1 MRPEGN
7 FQGAFS
13 SENGRKERFYRMQSV
28 KKKRNNSLAAFMNND
43 NVVGYIFAAPFL
55 IGFFCLT
62 LVPMGLSLFYSFCN
76 YKIGAAPAFI
86 GLKNYLDLMNDSKF
100 GNSLLVT
107 IQYVVIGVPLK
118 LIFALFVAM
127 LLTKPTRLQGF
138 YRAVYYIPSLIGGS
152 VAVALVWKQLF
163 GSRGP
168 IVLAIKA
175 MGATGFSFFGSSTWA
190 FVPLVLCNAWQF
202 GSSML
207 IFASGLKQI
216 PKDYYEA
223 AEIDGASNIKRFF
236 SITLPC
242 LSPIIL
248 FNLIMQLIS
257 GFMTFTQ
264 AQIITQGGPNYATNY
279 IALNIFQEGFA
290 YSHMGYACAQSWV
303 MLLIMAAITGI
314 IFKTSDNWAFY
325 ES

>member
-1 MRPEGN
+1 MQATKR
-7 FQGAFS
+7 
-13 SENGRKERFYRMQSV
+13 RFGKSAGGFL
-28 KKKRNNSLAAFMNND
+28 NSD
-43 NVVGYIFAAPFL
+43 NTVGYLFAIPFIISFL
-55 IGFFCLT
+55 LMTII
-62 LVPMGLSLFYSFCN
+62 PMALSFYYSFCN
-76 YKIGAAPAFI
+76 YWIGSVPTWFGI
-86 GLKNYLDLMNDSKF
+86 ENFYELMHDATF
-100 GNSLLVT
+100 GNSLVVT
-107 IQYVVIGVPLK
+107 LQYVVIGVPLK
-118 LIFALFVAM
+118 LVFALLIAM
-127 LLTKPTRLQGF
+127 LLTKPTRAQGF

-168 IVLAIKA
+168 VVNLIRTF
-175 MGATGFSFFGSSTWA
+175 GAESFNFFGSTTWA
-190 FVPLVLCNAWQF
+190 FLPLVLCNAWQF

-223 AEIDGASNIKRFF
+223 SEIDGAHVMRRFF

-264 AQIITQGGPNYATNY
+264 AQIITDGGPNYATNY
-279 IALNIFQEGFA
+279 IALNIFKEGFA
-290 YSHMGYACAQSWV
+290 YQHMGYACAQSWI
-303 MLLIMAAITGI
+303 MLIIMAAITGL
-314 IFKTSDNWAFY
+314 IFKTSSHWTYY
-325 ES
+325 EN

>member
-1 MRPEGN
+1 MEASRKTRSA
-7 FQGAFS
+7 QAS
-13 SENGRKERFYRMQSV
+13 NGF
-28 KKKRNNSLAAFMNND
+28 FNND
-43 NVVGYIFAAPFL
+43 NVVGYIFAAPFIISFL
-55 IGFFCLT
+55 CLT
-62 LVPMGLSLFYSFCN
+62 MIPMGLSLYYSFCN
-76 YKIGAAPAFI
+76 YKIGALPDFI
-86 GLKNYLDLMNDSKF
+86 GVQNYLNLMKDASF
-100 GNSLLVT
+100 VHSLLVT

-118 LIFALFVAM
+118 LVFALFIAM
-127 LLTKPTRLQGF
+127 LLTKPTKVQGF

-168 IVLAIKA
+168 IVSIIKTL
-175 MGATGFSFFGSSTWA
+175 GVKGFNFFGSTTWA
-190 FVPLVLCNAWQF
+190 FLPLVLCNAWQF

-223 AEIDGASNIKRFF
+223 AEIDGAGVVRRFF
-236 SITLPC
+236 SITLPI

-264 AQIITQGGPNYATNY
+264 AQIITDGGPNYATNY
-279 IALNIFQEGFA
+279 IALNIFKEGFA
-290 YSHMGYACAQSWV
+290 FQHMGYACAQSWV

-314 IFKTSDNWAFY
+314 IFKTSSHWTFY

>member
-1 MRPEGN
+1 MQATQKARP
-7 FQGAFS
+7 
-13 SENGRKERFYRMQSV
+13 SV
-28 KKKRNNSLAAFMNND
+28 KKSGGFWHND
-43 NVVGYIFAAPFL
+43 NTVGYIFAAPFIL
-55 IGFFCLT
+55 SFCFLT
-62 LVPMGLSLFYSFCN
+62 LVPMALSLYYSFCN
-76 YKIGAAPAFI
+76 YKIGSSPVWV
-86 GLKNYLDLMNDSKF
+86 GLQNFLNLTKDATF

-118 LIFALFVAM
+118 LIFALLIAM
-127 LLTKPTRLQGF
+127 LLTKPTKAQGF

-168 IVLAIKA
+168 IVNFIKA
-175 MGATGFSFFGSSTWA
+175 LGVKNFNFFGSTTWA
-190 FVPLVLCNAWQF
+190 FLPLVLCNAWQF

-223 AEIDGASNIKRFF
+223 AEIDGANVFRRFF

-264 AQIITQGGPNYATNY
+264 AQIITDGGPNYATNY
-279 IALNIFQEGFA
+279 IALNIFKEGF
-290 YSHMGYACAQSWV
+290 SFQHMGYACAQSWV
-303 MLLIMAAITGI
+303 MLLLMAAVTGI
-314 IFKTSDNWAFY
+314 IFKTSSHWTYY
-325 ES
+325 EN

>member
-1 MRPEGN
+1 MQATRKDFAKGIQGN
-7 FQGAFS
+7 FL
-13 SENGRKERFYRMQSV
+13 NH
-28 KKKRNNSLAAFMNND
+28 D
-43 NVVGYIFAAPFL
+43 NVVGYIFAAPF
-55 IGFFCLT
+55 IISFVCLT
-62 LVPMGLSLFYSFCN
+62 MVPMALSLYYSFCN
-76 YKIGAAPAFI
+76 YKIAQAPVWVGI
-86 GLKNYLDLMNDSKF
+86 KNFADLMKDATF

-107 IQYVVIGVPLK
+107 IQYVIIGVPLK

-127 LLTKPTRLQGF
+127 LLTKPTQMQGF

-168 IVLAIKA
+168 VVTLIKA
-175 MGATGFSFFGSSTWA
+175 MGVKGFNFFGSTSWA

-216 PKDYYEA
+216 SKEYYEA
-223 AEIDGASNIKRFF
+223 AEIDGANAVKRFF
-236 SITLPC
+236 KITLPI

-264 AQIITQGGPNYATNY
+264 AQIITDGGPNYATNY
-279 IALNIFQEGFA
+279 IALNIFKEGFS
-290 YSHMGYACAQSWV
+290 YQHMGYACAQSWV
-303 MLLIMAAITGI
+303 MLLIMAAVTGI
-314 IFKTSDNWAFY
+314 IFKTSSHWTFY

>member
-1 MRPEGN
+1 MIVV
-7 FQGAFS
+7 QKTAS
-13 SENGRKERFYRMQSV
+13 LHKKHKEKFLYR
-28 KKKRNNSLAAFMNND
+28 D
-43 NVVGYIFAAPFL
+43 NTVGYIFAAPFIL
-55 IGFFCLT
+55 SFCFLT
-62 LVPMGLSLFYSFCN
+62 LIPMALSLYYSFCS
-76 YKIGAAPAFI
+76 YKIGSTPEWLGLQNYINLFTNDATFI
-86 GLKNYLDLMNDSKF
+86 
-100 GNSLLVT
+100 NSLLRT
-107 IQYVVIGVPLK
+107 CQYVIVGVPLK
-118 LIFALFVAM
+118 LIFALLIAV
-127 LLTKPTRLQGF
+127 LLTKDTKLQGF

-168 IVLAIKA
+168 IITALKA
-175 MGATGFSFFGSSTWA
+175 MGAPASFSFFGDTNWA

-223 AEIDGASNIKRFF
+223 AEIDGAGVLKRFF

-264 AQIITQGGPNYATNY
+264 AQVITNGGPNYATNY
-279 IALNIFQEGFA
+279 IALNIFTEGFS
-290 YSHMGYACAQSWV
+290 YSRMGYACAQSWV
-303 MLLIMAAITGI
+303 MLLIMAAVTGI
-314 IFKTSDNWAFY
+314 IFKTSSHWTYY
-325 ES
+325 EN

>member
-1 MRPEGN
+1 M
-7 FQGAFS
+7 
-13 SENGRKERFYRMQSV
+13 MQKVQKSRA
-28 KKKRNNSLAAFMNND
+28 KSFIHND
-43 NVVGYIFAAPFL
+43 NTVGYLFAAPFI
-55 IGFFCLT
+55 IGFLLFT
-62 LVPMGLSLFYSFCN
+62 LVPMCLSLYYSFCS
-76 YKIGAAPAFI
+76 YKIGSTPEFV
-86 GLKNYLDLMNDSKF
+86 GLQNYIDLFNDAKF
-100 GNSLLVT
+100 GKSLMVT
-107 IQYVVIGVPLK
+107 IQYVIVGVPLK
-118 LIFALFVAM
+118 LIFALLVAM
-127 LLTKPTRLQGF
+127 LLTKPTKAQGF

-175 MGATGFSFFGSSTWA
+175 LGVKGFNFFGNSAWA

-223 AEIDGASNIKRFF
+223 AEIDGAGVLDKFF
-236 SITLPC
+236 RITLPC

-264 AQIITQGGPNYATNY
+264 AQVITQGGPNYATHY
-279 IALNIFQEGFA
+279 IALDIFQNGFTFFR
-290 YSHMGYACAQSWV
+290 MGYACAESWI
-303 MLLIMAAITGI
+303 MLIIMATVTGV
-314 IFKTSDNWAFY
+314 IFKTSSYWTFY
-325 ES
+325 EN

>member
-1 MRPEGN
+1 MQATKRKFG
-7 FQGAFS
+7 S
-13 SENGRKERFYRMQSV
+13 SSMGFW
-28 KKKRNNSLAAFMNND
+28 NND
-43 NVVGYIFAAPFL
+43 NVVGYLFALPFIISFSL
-55 IGFFCLT
+55 LT
-62 LVPMGLSLFYSFCN
+62 VVPMALSLYYSFCS
-76 YKIGAAPAFI
+76 YTIGASPVFLGI
-86 GLKNYLDLMNDSKF
+86 SNFYNLMQDETF
-100 GNSLLVT
+100 VNSILVT

-118 LIFALFVAM
+118 LIFALLIAM
-127 LLTKPTRLQGF
+127 LLTKPTRAQGF

-168 IVLAIKA
+168 VVGFINSL
-175 MGATGFSFFGSSTWA
+175 GAESFNFFGSTTWA
-190 FVPLVLCNAWQF
+190 FLPLVLCNAWQF

-223 AEIDGASNIKRFF
+223 SEIDGANIFRRFF

-264 AQIITQGGPNYATNY
+264 AQVITDGGPNYATNY
-279 IALNIFQEGFA
+279 IALNIFKEGFS
-290 YSHMGYACAQSWV
+290 YQHMGYACAQSWV
-303 MLLIMAAITGI
+303 MLLLMAGITGL
-314 IFKTSDNWAFY
+314 IFKTSSHWTYY
-325 ES
+325 EN

>member
-1 MRPEGN
+1 
-7 FQGAFS
+7 
-13 SENGRKERFYRMQSV
+13 MQSV
-28 KKKRNNSLAAFMNND
+28 SKEKKSFAAIMNSD

-62 LVPMGLSLFYSFCN
+62 LIPMAFSLYYSFCN
-76 YKIGAAPAFI
+76 YKIGAEPVFV
-86 GLKNYLDLMNDSKF
+86 GLKNYIDLMQDKTF

-118 LIFALFVAM
+118 LVFALLVAM

-175 MGATGFSFFGSSTWA
+175 LGATGFSFFGSSQWA

-216 PKDYYEA
+216 PQDYYEA
-223 AEIDGASNIKRFF
+223 AEIDGAGSVKRFF

-325 ES
+325 EN

>member
-1 MRPEGN
+1 MEASRKTRSA
-7 FQGAFS
+7 QAS
-13 SENGRKERFYRMQSV
+13 NGF
-28 KKKRNNSLAAFMNND
+28 FNND
-43 NVVGYIFAAPFL
+43 NVVGYIFAAPFIISFL
-55 IGFFCLT
+55 CLT
-62 LVPMGLSLFYSFCN
+62 MIPMGLSLYYSFCN
-76 YKIGAAPAFI
+76 YKIGALPDFI
-86 GLKNYLDLMNDSKF
+86 GVQNYLNLMKDATF
-100 GNSLLVT
+100 VHSLLVT

-118 LIFALFVAM
+118 LVFALFIAM
-127 LLTKPTRLQGF
+127 LLTKPTKAQGF

-168 IVLAIKA
+168 IVSIIKTL
-175 MGATGFSFFGSSTWA
+175 GVKGFNFFGSTTWA
-190 FVPLVLCNAWQF
+190 FLPLVLCNAWQF

-223 AEIDGASNIKRFF
+223 AEIDGAGVVRRFF
-236 SITLPC
+236 SITLPI

-264 AQIITQGGPNYATNY
+264 AQIITDGGPNYATNY
-279 IALNIFQEGFA
+279 IALNIFKEGFA
-290 YSHMGYACAQSWV
+290 FQHMGYACAQSWV
-303 MLLIMAAITGI
+303 MLLIMAAVTGI
-314 IFKTSDNWAFY
+314 IFKTSSYWTFY
-325 ES
+325 EN

>member
-1 MRPEGN
+1 M
-7 FQGAFS
+7 QKAA
-13 SENGRKERFYRMQSV
+13 RKPMTLR
-28 KKKRNNSLAAFMNND
+28 AFMNHD
-43 NVVGYIFAAPFL
+43 NTVGYLFALPFL
-55 IGFFCLT
+55 IGFLWLT
-62 LVPMGLSLFYSFCN
+62 IYPMGLSLYYSFCN
-76 YKIGAAPAFI
+76 YKIASTPEWI
-86 GLKNYLDLMNDSKF
+86 GLNNYITLFQDEKF
-100 GNSLLVT
+100 GKSLLVT
-107 IQYVVIGVPLK
+107 IQYVAIGVPLK
-118 LIFALFVAM
+118 LIFALLVAM
-127 LLTKPTRLQGF
+127 LLTRPTRLQGF
-138 YRAVYYIPSLIGGS
+138 YRAIYYIPSLIGGS

-168 IVLAIKA
+168 IVTLIKG
-175 MGATGFSFFGSSTWA
+175 MGATGFNFFGNSTWA
-190 FVPLVLCNAWQF
+190 FLPLVLCNAWQF

-223 AEIDGASNIKRFF
+223 SEIDGAGAVKRFF

-279 IALNIFQEGFA
+279 IALNIFTEGFA

-314 IFKTSDNWAFY
+314 IFKTSSSWTFY
-325 ES
+325 EN

>member
-1 MRPEGN
+1 
-7 FQGAFS
+7 
-13 SENGRKERFYRMQSV
+13 MQ
-28 KKKRNNSLAAFMNND
+28 KAAKAPKNLSTILHND
-43 NVVGYIFAAPFL
+43 NTVGYLFALPFI
-55 IGFFCLT
+55 IGFLGLT
-62 LVPMGLSLFYSFCN
+62 IYPMGLSLYYSFCD
-76 YKIGAAPAFI
+76 YKIAADPLWV
-86 GLKNYLDLMNDSKF
+86 GLKNYADLLQDGTF
-100 GNSLLVT
+100 GNSLMVT
-107 IQYVVIGVPLK
+107 IQYVIIGVPLK
-118 LIFALFVAM
+118 LIFALLIAM
-127 LLTKPTRLQGF
+127 LLTKPTKVQGL
-138 YRAVYYIPSLIGGS
+138 YRAIYYIPSLIGGS

-168 IVLAIKA
+168 VVSLIKSL
-175 MGATGFSFFGSSTWA
+175 GATGFNFFGNSSWA
-190 FVPLVLCNAWQF
+190 FLPLVLCNAWQF

-223 AEIDGASNIKRFF
+223 AEIDGAGVVKRFF

-279 IALNIFQEGFA
+279 IALNIFTEGFVF
-290 YSHMGYACAQSWV
+290 SHMGYACAQSWV
-303 MLLIMAAITGI
+303 MLLIMAAVTGI
-314 IFKTSDNWAFY
+314 IFKTSSYWTFY
-325 ES
+325 EN

>member
-1 MRPEGN
+1 
-7 FQGAFS
+7 
-13 SENGRKERFYRMQSV
+13 MQAGLQKQKGSFLH
-28 KKKRNNSLAAFMNND
+28 NE
-43 NVVGYIFAAPFL
+43 NVVGYLFAAPFIISFL
-55 IGFFCLT
+55 CLT
-62 LVPMGLSLFYSFCN
+62 LIPMALSLYYSFCN
-76 YKIGAAPAFI
+76 YKIAAIPEWTGFQNYANL
-86 GLKNYLDLMNDSKF
+86 LKDATF
-100 GNSLLVT
+100 RNSLLVT

-118 LIFALFVAM
+118 LIFALLVAM
-127 LLTKPTRLQGF
+127 LLTRPTKLQGF

-168 IVLAIKA
+168 VVSLIKTL
-175 MGATGFSFFGSSTWA
+175 GVPNFNFFGSTTWA
-190 FVPLVLCNAWQF
+190 FLPLVLCNAWQF

-223 AEIDGASNIKRFF
+223 AEIDGAGAVKRFF
-236 SITLPC
+236 KITLPI

-264 AQIITQGGPNYATNY
+264 AQIITDGGPNYATNY
-279 IALNIFQEGFA
+279 IALNIFKEGF
-290 YSHMGYACAQSWV
+290 SFQHMGYACAQSWV
-303 MLLIMAAITGI
+303 MLLIMAAVTGI
-314 IFKTSDNWAFY
+314 IFKTSSHWTFY

>member
-1 MRPEGN
+1 MQTAKQKSG
-7 FQGAFS
+7 S
-13 SENGRKERFYRMQSV
+13 SFLHNE
-28 KKKRNNSLAAFMNND
+28 
-43 NVVGYIFAAPFL
+43 NVVGYVFAAPFIISFL
-55 IGFFCLT
+55 CLT
-62 LVPMGLSLFYSFCN
+62 MIPMALSLYYSFCN
-76 YKIGAAPAFI
+76 YKIGAVPDWV
-86 GLKNYLDLMNDSKF
+86 GLTNYANLLKDATF
-100 GNSLLVT
+100 RNSLLVT

-118 LIFALFVAM
+118 LVFALFVAM
-127 LLTKPTRLQGF
+127 LLTRPTRAQGF

-168 IVLAIKA
+168 VVSLIKA
-175 MGATGFSFFGSSTWA
+175 LGVKNFNFFGSTAWA

-216 PKDYYEA
+216 SKEYYEA
-223 AEIDGASNIKRFF
+223 AEIDGAGVVKRFF
-236 SITLPC
+236 SITLPI

-264 AQIITQGGPNYATNY
+264 AQIITDGGPNYATNY
-279 IALNIFQEGFA
+279 IALNIFKEGFA
-290 YSHMGYACAQSWV
+290 YQHMGYACAQSWI
-303 MLLIMAAITGI
+303 MLLFMAAVTGI
-314 IFKTSDNWAFY
+314 IFKTSSHWTFY

>member
-1 MRPEGN
+1 
-7 FQGAFS
+7 
-13 SENGRKERFYRMQSV
+13 MQSAR
-28 KKKRNNSLAAFMNND
+28 KKKASSLSAVMNND
-43 NVVGYIFAAPFL
+43 HVVGYVFAAPFL

-62 LVPMGLSLFYSFCN
+62 LIPMALSLYYSFCN
-76 YKIGAAPAFI
+76 YKIGSAAEFI
-86 GLKNYLDLMNDSKF
+86 GLTNYLDLMKDATF

-152 VAVALVWKQLF
+152 VTVVLVWKQLF

-168 IVLAIKA
+168 IVLWIKS
-175 MGATGFSFFGSSTWA
+175 MGAMGFSFFGSSTWA

-216 PKDYYEA
+216 SKDYYEA
-223 AEIDGASNIKRFF
+223 AEIDGASTVKRFF

-264 AQIITQGGPNYATNY
+264 AQVITQGGPNYATNY
-279 IALNIFQEGFA
+279 IALNIFTEGFT
-290 YSHMGYACAQSWV
+290 YSHMGYACAQSWI

>member
-1 MRPEGN
+1 MEASRKTRSA
-7 FQGAFS
+7 QAS
-13 SENGRKERFYRMQSV
+13 NGF
-28 KKKRNNSLAAFMNND
+28 FNND
-43 NVVGYIFAAPFL
+43 NVVGYIFAAPFIISFL
-55 IGFFCLT
+55 CLT
-62 LVPMGLSLFYSFCN
+62 MIPMGLSLYYSFCN
-76 YKIGAAPAFI
+76 YKIGALPDFI
-86 GLKNYLDLMNDSKF
+86 GVQNYLNLMKDATF
-100 GNSLLVT
+100 VHSLLVT

-118 LIFALFVAM
+118 LVFALFIAM
-127 LLTKPTRLQGF
+127 LLTKPTRAQGF

-168 IVLAIKA
+168 IVSIIKTL
-175 MGATGFSFFGSSTWA
+175 GVKGFNFFGSTTWA
-190 FVPLVLCNAWQF
+190 FLPLVLCNAWQF

-223 AEIDGASNIKRFF
+223 AEIDGAGVVRRFF
-236 SITLPC
+236 SITLPI

-264 AQIITQGGPNYATNY
+264 AQIITDGGPNYATNY
-279 IALNIFQEGFA
+279 IALNIFKEGFA
-290 YSHMGYACAQSWV
+290 FQHMGYACAQSWV
-303 MLLIMAAITGI
+303 MLLIMAAVTGI
-314 IFKTSDNWAFY
+314 IFKTSSYWTFY
-325 ES
+325 EN

>member
-1 MRPEGN
+1 MQATQKARG
-7 FQGAFS
+7 G
-13 SENGRKERFYRMQSV
+13 GRKGSF
-28 KKKRNNSLAAFMNND
+28 LHND
-43 NVVGYIFAAPFL
+43 NTVGYIFAAPFIISFTL
-55 IGFFCLT
+55 LT
-62 LVPMGLSLFYSFCN
+62 LVPMALSLYYSFCN
-76 YKIGAAPAFI
+76 YKIGSSPVWVGVQNFLNLAKDATFR
-86 GLKNYLDLMNDSKF
+86 
-100 GNSLLVT
+100 NSLLVT
-107 IQYVVIGVPLK
+107 IQYVAVGVPLK
-118 LIFALFVAM
+118 LIFALLIAM
-127 LLTKPTRLQGF
+127 LLTKPTKAQGF

-168 IVLAIKA
+168 IVNLIKA
-175 MGATGFSFFGSSTWA
+175 LGVKNFNFFGSTTWA

-216 PKDYYEA
+216 PRDYYEA
-223 AEIDGASNIKRFF
+223 AEIDGANVFHRFF

-264 AQIITQGGPNYATNY
+264 AQIITDGGPNYATNY
-279 IALNIFQEGFA
+279 IALNIFKEGF
-290 YSHMGYACAQSWV
+290 SFQHMGYACAQSWV

-314 IFKTSDNWAFY
+314 IFKTSSHWTYY
-325 ES
+325 EN

>member
-1 MRPEGN
+1 MQATRRKPGGRL
-7 FQGAFS
+7 QGSFL
-13 SENGRKERFYRMQSV
+13 YR
-28 KKKRNNSLAAFMNND
+28 D
-43 NVVGYIFAAPFL
+43 NTVGYVFAAPFIISFL
-55 IGFFCLT
+55 ALT
-62 LVPMGLSLFYSFCN
+62 MVPMGLSLYYSFCT
-76 YKIGAAPAFI
+76 YKIAADPVWI
-86 GLKNYLDLMNDSKF
+86 GLKNYADLMRDATF

-118 LIFALFVAM
+118 LIFALLIAV
-127 LLTKPTRLQGF
+127 LLTKPTRAQGL

-168 IVLAIKA
+168 IVTLIKA
-175 MGATGFSFFGSSTWA
+175 MGVKGFNFFGSTTWA

-216 PKDYYEA
+216 SKEYYEA
-223 AEIDGASNIKRFF
+223 AEIDGANAVKRFF
-236 SITLPC
+236 RITLPI

-264 AQIITQGGPNYATNY
+264 AQIITDGGPNYATNY
-279 IALNIFQEGFA
+279 IALNIFKEGFS
-290 YSHMGYACAQSWV
+290 YQRMGYACAESWV
-303 MLLIMAAITGI
+303 MLLIMAAVTGI
-314 IFKTSDNWAFY
+314 IFKTSSSWTFY

>member
-1 MRPEGN
+1 MEASRKTRSA
-7 FQGAFS
+7 QAS
-13 SENGRKERFYRMQSV
+13 NGF
-28 KKKRNNSLAAFMNND
+28 FNND
-43 NVVGYIFAAPFL
+43 NVVGYIFAAPFIISFL
-55 IGFFCLT
+55 CLT
-62 LVPMGLSLFYSFCN
+62 MIPMGLSLYYSFCN
-76 YKIGAAPAFI
+76 YKIGALPDFI
-86 GLKNYLDLMNDSKF
+86 GVQNYLNLMKDATF
-100 GNSLLVT
+100 VHSLLVT

-118 LIFALFVAM
+118 LVFALFIAM
-127 LLTKPTRLQGF
+127 LLTKPTKVQGF

-168 IVLAIKA
+168 IVSIIKTL
-175 MGATGFSFFGSSTWA
+175 GVKGFNFFGSTTWA
-190 FVPLVLCNAWQF
+190 FLPLVLCNAWQF

-223 AEIDGASNIKRFF
+223 AEIDGAGVVRRFF
-236 SITLPC
+236 SITLPI

-264 AQIITQGGPNYATNY
+264 AQIITDGGPNYATNY
-279 IALNIFQEGFA
+279 IALNIFKEGFA
-290 YSHMGYACAQSWV
+290 FQHMGYACAQSWV
-303 MLLIMAAITGI
+303 MLLIMAAVTGI
-314 IFKTSDNWAFY
+314 IFKTSSYWTFY
-325 ES
+325 EN

>member
-1 MRPEGN
+1 
-7 FQGAFS
+7 
-13 SENGRKERFYRMQSV
+13 MQAA
-28 KKKRNNSLAAFMNND
+28 KKSGGTGFWHNE
-43 NVVGYIFAAPFL
+43 NVVGYVFAAPFIISFL
-55 IGFFCLT
+55 CLT
-62 LVPMGLSLFYSFCN
+62 LVPMALSLYYSFCN
-76 YKIGAAPAFI
+76 YKIGATPEWI
-86 GLKNYLDLMNDSKF
+86 GVTNYLNLLKDATF
-100 GNSLLVT
+100 RNSLLVT

-118 LIFALFVAM
+118 LVFALFVAM
-127 LLTKPTRLQGF
+127 LLTRPTRAQGF

-168 IVLAIKA
+168 VVSLIKTL
-175 MGATGFSFFGSSTWA
+175 GVKNFNFFGSTAWA

-216 PKDYYEA
+216 SREYYEA
-223 AEIDGASNIKRFF
+223 AEIDGAGAVKRFF
-236 SITLPC
+236 RITLPI

-264 AQIITQGGPNYATNY
+264 AQIITDGGPNYATNY
-279 IALNIFQEGFA
+279 IALNIFKEGFS
-290 YSHMGYACAQSWV
+290 YQHMGYACAQSWI
-303 MLLIMAAITGI
+303 MLLFMAAVTGI
-314 IFKTSDNWAFY
+314 IFKTSSHWTFY

>member
-1 MRPEGN
+1 MQATQKASTG
-7 FQGAFS
+7 
-13 SENGRKERFYRMQSV
+13 GRKGSFLHY
-28 KKKRNNSLAAFMNND
+28 D
-43 NVVGYIFAAPFL
+43 NTVGYIFAAPF
-55 IGFFCLT
+55 IISFCLLT
-62 LVPMGLSLFYSFCN
+62 LVPMALSLYYSFCN
-76 YKIGAAPAFI
+76 YKIGSSPVWV
-86 GLKNYLDLMNDSKF
+86 GLQNFANLLRDATF
-100 GNSLLVT
+100 GHSLLVT
-107 IQYVVIGVPLK
+107 VQYVVIGVPLK
-118 LIFALFVAM
+118 LVFALFVAM
-127 LLTKPTRLQGF
+127 LLTKPTRDQGF

-168 IVLAIKA
+168 IVSLIKA
-175 MGATGFSFFGSSTWA
+175 LGVKNFNFFGSTTWA

-223 AEIDGASNIKRFF
+223 AEIDGANVFRRFF

-264 AQIITQGGPNYATNY
+264 AQIITDGGPNYATNY
-279 IALNIFQEGFA
+279 IALNIFKEGF
-290 YSHMGYACAQSWV
+290 SFQHMGYACAQSWV
-303 MLLIMAAITGI
+303 MLLLMAAVTGI
-314 IFKTSDNWAFY
+314 IFKTSSHWTYY
-325 ES
+325 EN

>member
-1 MRPEGN
+1 M
-7 FQGAFS
+7 
-13 SENGRKERFYRMQSV
+13 MQKVQKSRA
-28 KKKRNNSLAAFMNND
+28 KSFIHND
-43 NVVGYIFAAPFL
+43 NTVGYLFAAPFI
-55 IGFFCLT
+55 IGFLLFT
-62 LVPMGLSLFYSFCN
+62 LVPRCLALYYSFCS
-76 YKIGAAPAFI
+76 YKIGSTPEFV
-86 GLKNYLDLMNDSKF
+86 GLQNYIDLFNDAKF
-100 GNSLLVT
+100 GKSLLVT
-107 IQYVVIGVPLK
+107 IQYVIVGVPLK
-118 LIFALFVAM
+118 LVFALLVAM
-127 LLTKPTRLQGF
+127 LLTKPTKAQGF

-175 MGATGFSFFGSSTWA
+175 LGVKGFNFFGNSAWA

-223 AEIDGASNIKRFF
+223 AEIDGAGVLDKFF
-236 SITLPC
+236 RITLPC

-264 AQIITQGGPNYATNY
+264 AQVITQGGPNYATHY
-279 IALNIFQEGFA
+279 IALDIFQNGFTFFR
-290 YSHMGYACAQSWV
+290 MGYACAESWI
-303 MLLIMAAITGI
+303 MLLIMATVTGV
-314 IFKTSDNWAFY
+314 IFKTSSYWTFY
-325 ES
+325 EN

>member
-1 MRPEGN
+1 
-7 FQGAFS
+7 
-13 SENGRKERFYRMQSV
+13 MQKAQKS
-28 KKKRNNSLAAFMNND
+28 RLHTFIHDNNTI
-43 NVVGYIFAAPFL
+43 GYLFTAPFI
-55 IGFFCLT
+55 IGFLCFT
-62 LVPMGLSLFYSFCN
+62 LIPMCLSLYYSFCE
-76 YKIGAAPAFI
+76 YKIGSVAEWI
-86 GLKNYLDLMNDSKF
+86 GLQNFANLFQDAKF

-107 IQYVVIGVPLK
+107 IQYVIIGVPLK
-118 LIFALFVAM
+118 LIFALLVAM
-127 LLTKPTRLQGF
+127 LLTKPTKWQGF

-152 VAVALVWKQLF
+152 VSVALVWKQLF

-168 IVLAIKA
+168 IVLLIKA
-175 MGATGFSFFGSSTWA
+175 LGAKTFNFFGNSTWA

-223 AEIDGASNIKRFF
+223 AEIDGAGVIARFF
-236 SITLPC
+236 RITLPC

-264 AQIITQGGPNYATNY
+264 AQVITQGGPNYATNY
-279 IALNIFQEGFA
+279 IALDIFTNGFTFFR
-290 YSHMGYACAQSWV
+290 MGYACAESWI
-303 MLLIMAAITGI
+303 MLLIMALITGI
-314 IFKTSDNWAFY
+314 IFKTSSYWTFY

>member
-1 MRPEGN
+1 
-7 FQGAFS
+7 
-13 SENGRKERFYRMQSV
+13 MQQI
-28 KKKRNNSLAAFMNND
+28 KKKRSFGEIMNSD
-43 NVVGYIFAAPFL
+43 NVVGYLFAAPFI
-55 IGFFCLT
+55 IGFLCLT
-62 LVPMGLSLFYSFCN
+62 MFPMVLSLYYSFCSYTIGKAPEWLGLQN
-76 YKIGAAPAFI
+76 YITLFKDAH
-86 GLKNYLDLMNDSKF
+86 F

-107 IQYVVIGVPLK
+107 IQYVIIGVPLK
-118 LIFALFVAM
+118 LIFALLVAM
-127 LLTKPTRLQGF
+127 LLTRPTKMQGF
-138 YRAVYYIPSLIGGS
+138 YRAVYYVPSLIGGS

-168 IVLAIKA
+168 IVSLIKSL
-175 MGATGFSFFGSSTWA
+175 GAKSFNFFGSTDWA
-190 FVPLVLCNAWQF
+190 FLPLVLCNAWQF

-223 AEIDGASNIKRFF
+223 AEIDGAGTFKRFF

-279 IALNIFQEGFA
+279 VALNIFTEGFT
-290 YSHMGYACAQSWV
+290 YQRMGYACAESWI
-303 MLLIMAAITGI
+303 MLLIMAAVTGV
-314 IFKTSDNWAFY
+314 IFKTSSYWTFY
-325 ES
+325 EN

>member
-1 MRPEGN
+1 M
-7 FQGAFS
+7 
-13 SENGRKERFYRMQSV
+13 MQKVQKSHTQ
-28 KKKRNNSLAAFMNND
+28 SLLHND
-43 NVVGYIFAAPFL
+43 NTVGYLFTAPFI
-55 IGFFCLT
+55 IGFLCFT
-62 LVPMGLSLFYSFCN
+62 LIPMGLSLYYSFCE
-76 YKIGAAPAFI
+76 YKIGSAPLWV
-86 GLKNYLDLMNDSKF
+86 GLKNYTDLFQDAKF
-100 GNSLLVT
+100 GKSLLVT
-107 IQYVVIGVPLK
+107 VQYVIVGVPLK
-118 LIFALFVAM
+118 LIFALLVAM
-127 LLTKPTRLQGF
+127 LLTKPTKAQGF

-152 VAVALVWKQLF
+152 VSVALVWKQLF

-175 MGATGFSFFGSSTWA
+175 LGVKSFNFFGNSAWA

-223 AEIDGASNIKRFF
+223 ADIDGAGVLAKFF
-236 SITLPC
+236 RITLPC

-264 AQIITQGGPNYATNY
+264 AQVITQGGPNYATHY
-279 IALNIFQEGFA
+279 IALDIFQNGFTFFR
-290 YSHMGYACAQSWV
+290 MGYACAESWI
-303 MLLIMAAITGI
+303 MLLIMATVTGV
-314 IFKTSDNWAFY
+314 IFKTSSYWTFY
-325 ES
+325 EN